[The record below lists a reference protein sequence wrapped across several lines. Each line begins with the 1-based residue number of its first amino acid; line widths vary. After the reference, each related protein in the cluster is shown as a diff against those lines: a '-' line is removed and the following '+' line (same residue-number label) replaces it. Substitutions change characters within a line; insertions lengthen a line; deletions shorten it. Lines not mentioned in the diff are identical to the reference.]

1 MYLTNILHI
10 APNKVSNI
18 IGLKFKDLTVKSLVA
33 TALSLFVV
41 AVTYKLLCPY
51 SNTNNRMV
59 NGRFFH
65 IKDVSILPKKLIRY
79 LNG

>member
-33 TALSLFVV
+33 TALFLFVV
-41 AVTYKLLCPY
+41 SVTYKLLCPFPIL
-51 SNTNNRMV
+51 TN
-59 NGRFFH
+59 GSFFH

>member
-18 IGLKFKDLTVKSLVA
+18 IGLKFKDLTVKSMVA

-41 AVTYKLLCPY
+41 SVTYKLLCP
-51 SNTNNRMV
+51 
-59 NGRFFH
+59 FP
-65 IKDVSILPKKLIRY
+65 ILTTVWSMADFSTLRTFPFCQKSLSDI
-79 LNG
+79 